1 MAGGRARDA
10 FHLVLPTLPGYGF
23 SGNPARSG
31 WNPARTARAFHELMR
46 RLGHQEYV
54 SQGGDWGSVV
64 SQVLADQ
71 RHKGLLGMHV
81 NMPGTVPK
89 EIVRRLR
96 THDPAPGSLSA
107 TEKRAYDRLFRR
119 TPHRLP
125 DVAVDTR
132 CGDGG
137 STAAVTA
144 GPRHGRST
152 ARQGPAAPVG
162 EGGRARSVRRP
173 RAPG

>member
-1 MAGGRARDA
+1 MCFGGRARDA

-46 RLGHQEYV
+46 RLGHQEDV
-54 SQGGDWGSVV
+54 SQGGDWGSVI

-71 RHKGLLGMHV
+71 RHKDLLGMHV

-96 THDPAPGSLSA
+96 THDP
-107 TEKRAYDRLFRR
+107 
-119 TPHRLP
+119 
-125 DVAVDTR
+125 
-132 CGDGG
+132 
-137 STAAVTA
+137 
-144 GPRHGRST
+144 
-152 ARQGPAAPVG
+152 
-162 EGGRARSVRRP
+162 P
-173 RAPG
+173 RAACRPPRSGPTTGCSDELRTVLRTLR